1 MEYFEKEKTYSYE
14 EIKDTYLNASA
25 KVLEK
30 FTRNLENVENKD
42 PMFGTLTTMLNM
54 QLLADMYGMMFSE
67 KNNNNNEE
75 KEN

>member
-14 EIKDTYLNASA
+14 EIIDTYLDASA

-30 FTRNLENVENKD
+30 LTRNLENVENKD
-42 PMFGTLTTMLNM
+42 PMFGTLANMLNLE
-54 QLLADMYGMMFSE
+54 LLANMYSTMFRE
-67 KNNNNNEE
+67 RNNNEE

>member
-30 FTRNLENVENKD
+30 FTKNLENVENKD
-42 PMFGTLTTMLNM
+42 PMFGTLSTMLNL
-54 QLLADMYGMMFSE
+54 QLLSNMYSMMFRE
-67 KNNNNNEE
+67 RNNNEE

>member
-14 EIKDTYLNASA
+14 EIKDTYLDASA

-30 FTRNLENVENKD
+30 LTRNLENVENKD
-42 PMFGTLTTMLNM
+42 PMFGTLTNILNLE
-54 QLLADMYGMMFSE
+54 LLANMYSTMFRE
-67 KNNNNNEE
+67 RNNNEE

>member
-14 EIKDTYLNASA
+14 EIKDTYLNASD

-30 FTRNLENVENKD
+30 FTRNPENVENKD
-42 PMFGTLTTMLNM
+42 PMFGTLTTVLNL
-54 QLLADMYGMMFSE
+54 QLLANMYSMMFRE
-67 KNNNNNEE
+67 KNNNEE

>member
-42 PMFGTLTTMLNM
+42 PMFGALTTMLNM

-67 KNNNNNEE
+67 K
-75 KEN
+75 K

>member
-30 FTRNLENVENKD
+30 FTRNPENVENKD
-42 PMFGTLTTMLNM
+42 PMFGTLTTVLNL
-54 QLLADMYGMMFSE
+54 QLLANMYSMMFRE
-67 KNNNNNEE
+67 KNNNEE
-75 KEN
+75 KDN

>member
-30 FTRNLENVENKD
+30 FTKNLENVENKD
-42 PMFGTLTTMLNM
+42 SMFGTLSTMLNL
-54 QLLADMYGMMFSE
+54 QSLA
-67 KNNNNNEE
+67 KPH
-75 KEN
+75 KTLI